1 MGTTL
6 ARFGTKVHVGTVSRM
21 SEHYV
26 SLAEARKQFGEL
38 LAQVDY
44 TGDRIV
50 VTKHGKPRAALVSME
65 DLVRLRDEAPAKTAE
80 PAPPAEPSTESVTL
94 VATRAQ
100 VWNALTDVRTR
111 SAWWL
116 DAFIDPGVDGEFIQY
131 WPDAE
136 GRERILAGRISE
148 FVANERFR
156 VRWDDDTTST
166 VELKGEDGAIMV
178 TVTHTGGMPPAG
190 WQLNLQDLGAWL
202 DTER

>member
-1 MGTTL
+1 
-6 ARFGTKVHVGTVSRM
+6 M
-21 SEHYV
+21 SEHHI

-80 PAPPAEPSTESVTL
+80 PAPPAQPSTESATL

-100 VWNALTDVRTR
+100 VWDALTELRTR

-116 DAFIDPGVDGEFIQY
+116 DVFFDPGVDGEFIQY
-131 WPDAE
+131 WPDAK
-136 GRERILAGRISE
+136 GRERILAGRVSE
-148 FVANERFR
+148 FVADERFQ
-156 VRWDDDTTST
+156 VRWDDDTCST
-166 VELKGEDGAIMV
+166 VELKGEDGAIVV
-178 TVTHTGGMPPAG
+178 TVTHGGGAPPTG
-190 WQLNLQDLGAWL
+190 WLLNLQDLHDWL
-202 DTER
+202 ATRS

>member
-6 ARFGTKVHVGTVSRM
+6 AEFSTKVHVGTVSRM

-50 VTKHGKPRAALVSME
+50 ITKHGKPRAALVSME

-80 PAPPAEPSTESVTL
+80 PGPPAKPSTESATL

-116 DAFIDPGVDGEFIQY
+116 DAFIDQGVDGEFIQY

-136 GRERILAGRISE
+136 GRERILAGRVSE
-148 FVANERFR
+148 FVADERFR
-156 VRWDDDTTST
+156 VRWDDDTCST
-166 VELKGEDGAIMV
+166 VELTGVDGAVVV
-178 TVTHTGGMPPAG
+178 TVTHGGGKPPAG
-190 WQLNLQDLGAWL
+190 WRLSLQDLRGWL
-202 DTER
+202 DAQR